1 MKRPALVAASNTMTG
16 VTIYLIRHGETEGNR
31 LRIVQPPELPLN
43 ERGLRQ
49 ARACAGRLRTAGIAR
64 IVASD
69 LARAHMTAQALA
81 GETGVPVEL
90 EPLLEER
97 NFGDLRGHPYSSFD
111 FDPMALDYSPPAG
124 ESWEDFHRR
133 AGRAWRRVEELAEE
147 TEGALAIVTHG
158 LVCHSFALHHLLL
171 EPPIVNPERW
181 GNTAVTEIE
190 RPAPWRVRVINC
202 TRHLD
207 CLPGMVDDVAT
218 PTRA

>member
-1 MKRPALVAASNTMTG
+1 

-49 ARACAGRLRTAGIAR
+49 ARACAVRLRSAGIAR

-69 LARAHMTAQALA
+69 LSRARMTAQALA
-81 GETGVPVEL
+81 AETGTSVEL
-90 EPLLEER
+90 EPLLQER
-97 NFGDLRGHPYSSFD
+97 NFGDLRGRPYATFD
-111 FDPMALDYSPPAG
+111 FDPMGLDYSPPGG
-124 ESWEDFHRR
+124 ESWETFHQR
-133 AGRAWRRVEELAEE
+133 AARAWRRVEELAAE
-147 TEGALAIVTHG
+147 TEGPLAVVTHG
-158 LVCHSFALHHLLL
+158 LVCHSFALHHLRL
-171 EPPIVNPERW
+171 EPPLVNPERW

-207 CLPGMVDDVAT
+207 GLPDMVDDVPV